1 MRLTAVFVLVLT
13 AVAGGNAAARAAGS
27 PAAALAVQS
36 VSAPPFVGFADPLDP
51 TAVASTLEDALAAVQ
66 QAMDQLWRW
75 LDLLRETAASA
86 AAQVVVPL
94 PTQLPAGAGPMDIV
108 AALARLPAQWRALID
123 AVRAKLGVPDPVD
136 ATAAQH
142 NTDIAESPE
151 LTHEAAT
158 IAAADQQV
166 TSGELQQEVAVA
178 ATAAVAEA
186 AARDITLG
194 AATSA
199 AQATGD
205 ELAGEAQSLPSSRAG
220 IELLVAGMGA
230 GLREQADLTA
240 ALAARLDGVI
250 QQAAQLSG
258 QVGALAATLGSFTV
272 RDVERERRSLNA
284 QLGVADAA
292 DGGGTLLQQLLS
304 GAGDP
309 ADEIRL
315 DPLY

>member
-1 MRLTAVFVLVLT
+1 MRVTAALVLVL
-13 AVAGGNAAARAAGS
+13 AVMAGGNAAAVAAFAGA
-27 PAAALAVQS
+27 PAL
-36 VSAPPFVGFADPLDP
+36 VGLADPLDP
-51 TAVASTLEDALAAVQ
+51 TAVASTLQDALAAVQ

-108 AALARLPAQWRALID
+108 AALAGLPAQWRALID
-123 AVRAKLGVPDPVD
+123 AARAKLGVPDPAD
-136 ATAAQH
+136 AAAVQH
-142 NTDIAESPE
+142 KNDIAGSPE
-151 LTHEAAT
+151 LSHEAAT

-178 ATAAVAEA
+178 ATAAVADA
-186 AARDITLG
+186 AARDIMLG

-199 AQATGD
+199 AEATGD
-205 ELAGEAQSLPSSRAG
+205 ELAGEAQNLPSSRAG

-230 GLREQADLTA
+230 GLHEQADLTT
-240 ALAARLDGVI
+240 ALAARLNGVI
-250 QQAAQLSG
+250 QQGAQLSE
-258 QVGALAATLGSFTV
+258 QIGALATTLGSFTV
-272 RDVERERRSLNA
+272 RDVERERRSLDA

-292 DGGGTLLQQLLS
+292 DGGGAMLQQLLS